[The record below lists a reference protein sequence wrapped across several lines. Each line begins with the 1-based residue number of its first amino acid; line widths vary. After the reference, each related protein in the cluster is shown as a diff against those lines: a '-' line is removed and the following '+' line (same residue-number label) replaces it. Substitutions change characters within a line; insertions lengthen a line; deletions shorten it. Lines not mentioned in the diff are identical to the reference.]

1 MESQARI
8 DDNEIVRKTSHYF
21 LKRDIMLP
29 TENLEKSEVD
39 KRKWSGTK
47 KFLIMRRLFHWKPD
61 TEPLTPS
68 SDEMSSLSDRLSFK
82 SDGASPKIPFSHS
95 AYFGLSNIGKTARDR
110 GEMFSESTSDSFFI
124 SQNPISSTL
133 KTTMATAKVCNGQNH
148 SVALSETKVAYEVNA
163 ATVANNIGHK
173 GTAIPEDKNPAVTCG
188 TQLAFETVVSLEI
201 DPTLYPTAIVA
212 PNERD
217 EVEVRNKQCDLAN
230 RYRRSL
236 INEITIRSTNDAAGE
251 ENCPLTFDRSK
262 IDSKSPDAVV
272 TKETTAFLDSKVISN
287 MQPFLRIGSDDSTSA
302 TPKVGLSPKCKVV
315 SNMQPFLRIGSD
327 DSTSATPKVGQPPT
341 KEFSAKG
348 SGHSCSIDQ
357 KTCINNET
365 RVSKSPKIFTTGVS
379 VATVIKKFQTYAVN
393 ETLSFDDDSEIECE
407 DSPREIV
414 VDEGY
419 KINMRDPSYSEE
431 NDGGK
436 IISEVKLLETSP
448 ISTGRFQKRLVYLSS
463 VDKLN
468 SSIDKVY
475 SSKFRHTGENCNPSN
490 KNSADSDIPL
500 QLETMSAE
508 GLTDHDIVDAGS
520 FKGIAIEDDRSII
533 YDLVVTLS
541 DKNEAEVET
550 VESLESANEHREPF
564 ETSHDFSFVNQ
575 TQDIKEDTVDTGIKV
590 MRSPDKLSLFTRLFG
605 DKGNICCGGVIST
618 DTCYYNN
625 FYDEHE
631 SITHG
636 ESQITF
642 SGDNFTSEDGDN
654 EDTLVKT
661 IC

>member
-1 MESQARI
+1 M
-8 DDNEIVRKTSHYF
+8 
-21 LKRDIMLP
+21 
-29 TENLEKSEVD
+29 
-39 KRKWSGTK
+39 
-47 KFLIMRRLFHWKPD
+47 
-61 TEPLTPS
+61 
-68 SDEMSSLSDRLSFK
+68 
-82 SDGASPKIPFSHS
+82 
-95 AYFGLSNIGKTARDR
+95 
-110 GEMFSESTSDSFFI
+110 
-124 SQNPISSTL
+124 
-133 KTTMATAKVCNGQNH
+133 
-148 SVALSETKVAYEVNA
+148 
-163 ATVANNIGHK
+163 
-173 GTAIPEDKNPAVTCG
+173 
-188 TQLAFETVVSLEI
+188 
-201 DPTLYPTAIVA
+201 
-212 PNERD
+212 
-217 EVEVRNKQCDLAN
+217 
-230 RYRRSL
+230 
-236 INEITIRSTNDAAGE
+236 
-251 ENCPLTFDRSK
+251 
-262 IDSKSPDAVV
+262 
-272 TKETTAFLDSKVISN
+272 
-287 MQPFLRIGSDDSTSA
+287 
-302 TPKVGLSPKCKVV
+302 
-315 SNMQPFLRIGSD
+315 
-327 DSTSATPKVGQPPT
+327 
-341 KEFSAKG
+341 
-348 SGHSCSIDQ
+348 
-357 KTCINNET
+357 
-365 RVSKSPKIFTTGVS
+365 SKSPKIFTTGVS

-631 SITHG
+631 IITHG